1 MLTYYIIP
9 QSIIKTTFFTTKN
22 SKFQHIP
29 LQSEVVHVA
38 CTTSLYNSSIGKAS
52 LWKPHPGKHTYN
64 PPKAHSFHHFWRN
77 ITRFHK
83 ILLLTLHVK
92 TRYTPM
98 IIGRKSEQKELLEAA
113 NSEYSKFVAVYGRR
127 RVGKTFLIRETFNY
141 SFTFQHTGLAHG
153 KMKDQLLSFRESLK
167 RASGKKYNQFK
178 NWYEA
183 FFALEEWLG
192 SLPDGKKIVFF
203 DELPWMDT
211 PRSNFISGLEHFWNS
226 WASARKDI
234 LIIACG
240 SATSWIVNKLINN
253 HGGLHN
259 RLTNRI
265 LLQPFTLAEC
275 EQYSEANHL
284 GLNRYQMVENYMIM
298 GGIPFYWSLLKKDLS
313 LAQNIDALF
322 FSTEVEGLTH
332 EYEQLYASLFNNPEP
347 YMNIVSALAKKSK
360 GLSRDEISKF
370 TNLRT
375 GGELSKLLNELEWC
389 GFIRKYSSIGKQSK
403 DALYQLIDNFTLFHF
418 QYIQANRNND
428 NHFWTNNIGSPL
440 HRAWSGLAFERICL
454 QHITQIKA
462 ALGISGVLSNVYSWR
477 TEADEEKGIDKAQI
491 DLLIDRNDGII
502 NLCEMKFSAQEYAI
516 TREEEMKL
524 LRRRG
529 NFIYATK
536 TKKAIHI
543 TLVTPYGLRQNSHSG
558 IAQNEITLNSL
569 F

>member
-1 MLTYYIIP
+1 
-9 QSIIKTTFFTTKN
+9 
-22 SKFQHIP
+22 
-29 LQSEVVHVA
+29 
-38 CTTSLYNSSIGKAS
+38 
-52 LWKPHPGKHTYN
+52 
-64 PPKAHSFHHFWRN
+64 
-77 ITRFHK
+77 
-83 ILLLTLHVK
+83 
-92 TRYTPM
+92 
-98 IIGRKSEQKELLEAA
+98 
-113 NSEYSKFVAVYGRR
+113 
-127 RVGKTFLIRETFNY
+127 
-141 SFTFQHTGLAHG
+141 
-153 KMKDQLLSFRESLK
+153 
-167 RASGKKYNQFK
+167 
-178 NWYEA
+178 
-183 FFALEEWLG
+183 
-192 SLPDGKKIVFF
+192 
-203 DELPWMDT
+203 MDT